1 MSFFELPTKTA
12 IGSAE
17 VKHTRRGRFLYA
29 FVTLQIA
36 FIDEPTNHIEYKLS
50 IPEELDEY
58 HLQAVRTT
66 EISEVKS
73 ALEQGIALG
82 LERGNIKDFPM
93 TNYRV
98 TILQVIRSVGESST
112 VALTAAAAKAVWN
125 ALETCSLR
133 SPTPSAYGA
142 YQAPDE
148 VKDFQRSKFEPLWID
163 FDEEANRWD
172 LHFADYIFR

>member
-1 MSFFELPTKTA
+1 MSAFEFSTNTA

-36 FIDEPTNHIEYKLS
+36 FIDEPTNRIDYKLS

-58 HLQAVRTT
+58 HIQAVRTT
-66 EISEVKS
+66 EMSEVKS

-82 LERGNIKDFPM
+82 LERDSIKNFPV

-112 VALTAAAAKAVWN
+112 VALIAATAKAVWN
-125 ALETCSLR
+125 ALETCM
-133 SPTPSAYGA
+133 P
-142 YQAPDE
+142 QARDE
-148 VKDFQRSKFEPLWID
+148 VKDFRSAKLEPLWID
-163 FDEEANRWD
+163 FDEEGNRWN
-172 LHFADYIFR
+172 LHFADYLPGR

>member
-1 MSFFELPTKTA
+1 MSAFELLTKTA

-17 VKHTRRGRFLYA
+17 VKHARRGRFLYA

-36 FIDEPTNHIEYKLS
+36 FIDEPTNRIEYKLS

-58 HLQAVRTT
+58 HLQAVRAT

-82 LERGNIKDFPM
+82 LERGGIKGFPV
-93 TNYRV
+93 TNCRV
-98 TILQVIRSVGESST
+98 TILQVIRNVGESST

-125 ALETCSLR
+125 ALETYAR
-133 SPTPSAYGA
+133 QAHGEGKGFQSP
-142 YQAPDE
+142 
-148 VKDFQRSKFEPLWID
+148 KFNPLWID
-163 FDEEANRWD
+163 FDEKANSWN
-172 LHFADYIFR
+172 LHFANHLPDK

>member
-1 MSFFELPTKTA
+1 MSAFEFSTNTA

-17 VKHTRRGRFLYA
+17 VKHTRRGRFVYA

-36 FIDEPTNHIEYKLS
+36 FIDELTNHIEYKLN

-82 LERGNIKDFPM
+82 LGKGNIKGFSV
-93 TNYRV
+93 TNCRV
-98 TILQVIRSVGESST
+98 TILQVLRGVGENST

-125 ALETCSLR
+125 ALETCM
-133 SPTPSAYGA
+133 P
-142 YQAPDE
+142 QARDE
-148 VKDFQRSKFEPLWID
+148 VNDFWSAKFEPLWID
-163 FDEEANRWD
+163 FDEEGNRWN
-172 LHFADYIFR
+172 LHFADYFPGRGKQDGS

>member
-50 IPEELDEY
+50 IPEEFDEY
-58 HLQAVRTT
+58 HLQVVRTT

-73 ALEQGIALG
+73 ALEQGIVLG

-125 ALETCSLR
+125 ALETC
-133 SPTPSAYGA
+133 A
-142 YQAPDE
+142 YQVRDK
-148 VKDFQRSKFEPLWID
+148 VKDFQSLKFEPFWID
-163 FDEEANRWD
+163 FDEEVNRWN
-172 LHFADYIFR
+172 LHYR

>member
-1 MSFFELPTKTA
+1 MSAFELPTKTA

-50 IPEELDEY
+50 IPEEFDEY

-125 ALETCSLR
+125 ALKTC
-133 SPTPSAYGA
+133 A
-142 YQAPDE
+142 YQEPDE
-148 VKDFQRSKFEPLWID
+148 VKNFQTSKFNPLWID
-163 FDEEANRWD
+163 FDEEANRWN
-172 LHFADYIFR
+172 LHFADYLPGRCTVK